1 MLKKLPDS
9 FLLGMVSG
17 LASLSL
23 FYFALSG
30 IRSLL
35 VDHYGNPYMLAAPK
49 VQLFSIFLNVLCFR
63 FIVVK
68 TDKDKFGRGLLLVTI
83 LFSFVYFYY
92 FLRYHHSI
100 IGS

>member
-9 FLLGMVSG
+9 FLLGLVSG
-17 LASLSL
+17 LASLGL

-30 IRSLL
+30 IRA
-35 VDHYGNPYMLAAPK
+35 VIIDHYENPYLFAAPR
-49 VQLFSIFLNVLCFR
+49 VQLFSVFLNVLCFR

-83 LFSFVYFYY
+83 ILSFTYFFY